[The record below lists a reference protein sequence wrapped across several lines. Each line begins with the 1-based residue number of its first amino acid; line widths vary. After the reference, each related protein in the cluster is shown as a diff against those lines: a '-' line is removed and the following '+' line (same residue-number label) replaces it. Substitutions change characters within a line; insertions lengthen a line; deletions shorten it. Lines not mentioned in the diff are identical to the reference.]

1 MVRTGSRQLAA
12 AILCLVCVFPLAAQ
26 DAQSLVDKVLSNP
39 AVKAAHQFVESD
51 HDRTV
56 REIIAINEIPAPPF
70 KENARGRAFAQMLKE
85 SGIPSVEIDPE
96 GNVLGLRKGSGSGPI
111 VAIAAHLDTVFPEG
125 TNVTVRREGSRLIAP
140 GIGDNSRSLAVLLAI
155 VRALESANVQ
165 TTADILFVGD
175 VGEEGPGDLR
185 GMRYLFQKG
194 RYKDRIR
201 MFISIDGAGSGSDI
215 VNGALGSRRYH
226 VVFRGPGGHSYG
238 AFGLV
243 NPAYAM
249 GKAMD
254 RISKIPVPSAPRTT
268 YNVGVIGGGT
278 SVNSIPSEVWMDVDL
293 RSESPQ
299 QLMKLADDFMKQLR
313 AAADDE
319 NRARSTNQGRIE
331 VEAKV
336 IGERP
341 SGMTPVDSQLVRIAS
356 AAASRFGLFPST
368 STGSTDSNIPIS
380 LGIPAVTLD
389 SGGSGGRA
397 HALDEWI
404 SVEKNNSV
412 RGINLVMTT
421 LLAASGVQ

>member
-1 MVRTGSRQLAA
+1 MKIAHSVITACLVGLAA
-12 AILCLVCVFPLAAQ
+12 SAWAQ
-26 DAQSLVDKVLSNP
+26 DPQTVVDRIANHP
-39 AVKAAHQFVESD
+39 AVRSAQQFIDAD
-51 HDRTV
+51 HDRIIQ
-56 REIIAINEIPAPPF
+56 EIIAINEVPAPPF
-70 KENARGRAFAQMLKE
+70 KEAERARVFAQMLKG
-85 SGIPSVEIDPE
+85 SGLANVEIDPE
-96 GNVLGLRKGSGSGPI
+96 GNVLGLRPGSGSGTL

-125 TNVTVRREGSRLIAP
+125 TNVTVRRDGNRLFAP
-140 GIGDNSRSLAVLLAI
+140 GVGDNTRSLAVLLAI
-155 VRALESANVQ
+155 VRALESAKVQ
-165 TTADILFVGD
+165 TAADILFIGN

-185 GMRYLFQKG
+185 GMRYIFQKG

-201 MFISIDGAGSGSDI
+201 MFLSIDGAGSGNDI

-238 AFGLV
+238 AFGMV

-249 GKAMD
+249 AKAID
-254 RISKIPVPSAPRTT
+254 RLSKISVPNAPRTT

-278 SVNSIPSEVWMDVDL
+278 SVNSIPNEVWMDVDL

-299 QLMKLADDFMKQLR
+299 QLNRLSDEFVRQIR
-313 AAADDE
+313 AAVDEE
-319 NRARSTNQGRIE
+319 NRARSSNQGKIE

-341 SGMTPVDSQLVRIAS
+341 SGVTPADSPIAKLAA
-356 AAASRFGLFPST
+356 AAASKFGLYPTFT
-368 STGSTDSNIPIS
+368 TGSTDANIPIS
-380 LGIPAVTLD
+380 LGIPALTMD

-404 SVEKNNSV
+404 NVEKNGSV

-421 LLAASGVQ
+421 LLALSGLQ